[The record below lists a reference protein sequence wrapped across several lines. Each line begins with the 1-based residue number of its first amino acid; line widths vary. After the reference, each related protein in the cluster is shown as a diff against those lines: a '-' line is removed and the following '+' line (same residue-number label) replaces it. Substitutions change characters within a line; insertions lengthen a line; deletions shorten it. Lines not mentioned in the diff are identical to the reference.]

1 MKGVKLRK
9 KIEVT
14 VCMFLI
20 CVLIFVAYLK
30 FFLKVRSIDVF
41 GYSFFIVKTGSMEP
55 EIIAGELIIV
65 KKQDDYKKDEIIT
78 YKENDIYVT
87 HRIVEKKGNSY
98 VTKGDAN
105 NENDFEI
112 TNNDILGKVVFHS
125 FFGGKLVSEYLGII
139 IIIYIII
146 NIIIWAWKN
155 N

>member
-1 MKGVKLRK
+1 MRK
-9 KIEVT
+9 IIEVT

-20 CVLIFVAYLK
+20 CVLIFVAYSK

-87 HRIVEKKGNSY
+87 HRIVEKKENSY

-125 FFGGKLVSEYLGII
+125 FFWGKLVSEYLGII

-146 NIIIWAWKN
+146 NIIFWAWKN

>member
-1 MKGVKLRK
+1 MRK
-9 KIEVT
+9 IIEVT

-30 FFLKVRSIDVF
+30 IFLKVRSIDVF

-55 EIIAGELIIV
+55 EIIVGELIIV